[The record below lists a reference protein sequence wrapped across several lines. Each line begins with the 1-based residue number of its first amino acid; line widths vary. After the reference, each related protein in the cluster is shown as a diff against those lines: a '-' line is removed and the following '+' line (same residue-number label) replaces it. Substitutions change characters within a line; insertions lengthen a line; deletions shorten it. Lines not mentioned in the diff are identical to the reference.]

1 MNSSYVSA
9 YRLLIFLREEI
20 YMAEPNSVL
29 ARIANRLVHGQVGT
43 AGAGASRANLI
54 VVADDECANDEIQK
68 SVMKITADSVGIG
81 IRFFTLEKTIEIIH
95 KASPKQ
101 HIFIV
106 CKTPENMLK
115 LIKGGVPI
123 KSVNVGNM
131 HIKPGKHVLHE
142 AHVYV
147 DDKDLKDFE
156 EMKSYGANV
165 YIQIA
170 PGDKKY
176 DL

>member
-1 MNSSYVSA
+1 MT
-9 YRLLIFLREEI
+9 
-20 YMAEPNSVL
+20 EPNIVL
-29 ARIANRLVHGQVGT
+29 ARIDNRLVHGQVGNSWV
-43 AGAGASRANLI
+43 GASRANLI
-54 VVADDECANDEIQK
+54 VVADDECANDDIQK
-68 SVMKITADSVGIG
+68 SVMKMTADSAGVG
-81 IRFFTLEKTIEIIH
+81 IRFFSLQKTVEIIH

-106 CKTPENMLK
+106 CKTPENMKK
-115 LIKGGVPI
+115 LMEGGVPI

-131 HIKPGKHVLHE
+131 HSQPGKRVLHE

-147 DDKDLKDFE
+147 DDKDMQDFGA
-156 EMKSYGANV
+156 MKNMGAEV

-176 DL
+176 KI

>member
-1 MNSSYVSA
+1 
-9 YRLLIFLREEI
+9 
-20 YMAEPNSVL
+20 MAEPNIVL
-29 ARIANRLVHGQVGT
+29 ARIDNRLVHGQVGN
-43 AGAGASRANLI
+43 AWAGASKANLI
-54 VVADDECANDEIQK
+54 VVADDDCANDEIQK
-68 SVMKITADSVGIG
+68 SVMKMTADSVGIG
-81 IRFFTLEKTIEIIH
+81 IRFFTLQKTIEIIH

-115 LIKGGVPI
+115 LIEGGVPI

-131 HIKPGKHVLHE
+131 HVKPGKRVLHE

-147 DDKDLKDFE
+147 DDKDMADFE
-156 EMKSYGANV
+156 AMKKRGIDV

-176 DL
+176 KV